1 MNLQMISGMK
11 HDPDRQYRAKLT
23 SVLRVIFAL
32 FLSGR
37 RLTPRDPDG
46 FQSPWMKCQAFHTRV
61 SGKSPDRQI
70 SHYVK
75 LALPSRM
82 WHATN
87 LI

>member
-37 RLTPRDPDG
+37 RLTLRDPDG
-46 FQSPWMKCQAFHTRV
+46 FQSP
-61 SGKSPDRQI
+61 
-70 SHYVK
+70 
-75 LALPSRM
+75 
-82 WHATN
+82 
-87 LI
+87 